1 MAGLSEVPLEAVENA
16 TEAKVQAVDLSK
28 NNFNT
33 FPEVRKKWQLSVCS
47 LYGRLRYR
55 LNGKYVAYCMM
66 ILTEINELLF

>member
-1 MAGLSEVPLEAVENA
+1 VAGLSEVPLEAVENA

-33 FPEVRKKWQLSVCS
+33 FPEVRKKWQLSV
-47 LYGRLRYR
+47 YTVGYR

-66 ILTEINELLF
+66 ILTEINEPLL